1 MLFFTFI
8 HPLFAHSRWRYV
20 QQNEADHPSQCRP
33 PDVHQLRLVG
43 EHGQAQHDLCRR
55 RVAVSCN
62 VSLLKWKIKKK
73 KEKKSVGRGIAYL
86 VPGDI
91 KASNE
96 LLFLSS

>member
-1 MLFFTFI
+1 MSNRMRQIIL
-8 HPLFAHSRWRYV
+8 HSV
-20 QQNEADHPSQCRP
+20 DHQTCTSS
-33 PDVHQLRLVG
+33 G
-43 EHGQAQHDLCRR
+43 QHDLCRR